1 MAGDI
6 ADLRSDTLTR
16 PTPAMR
22 RAMAEAEVG
31 DDAYGEDP
39 TVKALEEAYA
49 ERVGKQAALFVPSGT
64 MANQLALRVLASAG
78 TTVIAGRG
86 SHVAAFEAAAA
97 GTNTPAQLFTIDDD
111 TAGTVD
117 PAEVA
122 WLVEAAEHH
131 WARPSL
137 VCVENTHMLAGGAP
151 WPLDRL
157 RSLAAIGLPVHAD
170 GARLFNAVVATGTSA
185 SAYAEPCTTV
195 WTALT
200 KGLCAPIGSVL
211 AGPADVIDEAR
222 TERQRMG
229 GQLRQAGVLA
239 AAGLVALDHMVD
251 RLADDHARAAA
262 LAEAVAER
270 WPDAG
275 LDPATVRTNMV
286 IFAHPE
292 PGALIDHLAAHG
304 VLAGTV
310 APRTMRLV
318 THHDIDDAHVER
330 ARRALASA
338 P

>member
-1 MAGDI
+1 VAGDV

-22 RAMAEAEVG
+22 RAMAGADVG

-39 TVKALEEAYA
+39 TVNALEEAYA
-49 ERVGKQAALFVPSGT
+49 QRVGKQAALFVPSGT
-64 MANQLALRVLASAG
+64 MANQLAVRVLGPAG
-78 TTVIAGRG
+78 TTVVAGRT

-97 GTNTPAQLFTIDDD
+97 GSNTPAQLFTVDDGR
-111 TAGTVD
+111 GTVD
-117 PAEVA
+117 AAEVA

-137 VCVENTHMLAGGAP
+137 VCVENTHMLAGGVP
-151 WPLDRL
+151 WPLEAL
-157 RSLAAIGLPVHAD
+157 RSLAAVGLPVHAD

-185 SAYAEPCTTV
+185 SAYAQPCTTV
-195 WTALT
+195 WSALT
-200 KGLCAPIGSVL
+200 KGLCAPVGSVL
-211 AGPADVIDEAR
+211 AGPTAVIDEAR
-222 TERQRMG
+222 AQRQRMG
-229 GQLRQAGVLA
+229 GQMRQAGVVA
-239 AAGLVALDHMVD
+239 AAGLVALEHMVE
-251 RLADDHARAAA
+251 RLADDHHRARV

-275 LDPATVRTNMV
+275 LDPSSVRTNIV
-286 IFAHPE
+286 IFGHPSPE
-292 PGALIDHLAAHG
+292 AVIDHLAAHG

-318 THHDIDDAHVER
+318 THHDVDDGHVER
-330 ARRALASA
+330 ARRALATA

>member
-39 TVKALEEAYA
+39 TVKGLEEAYA

-97 GTNTPAQLFTIDDD
+97 GTNTAAQLFTIDD

-157 RSLAAIGLPVHAD
+157 RSLATIGLPVHAD

-200 KGLCAPIGSVL
+200 KGLCAPVGSVL

-251 RLADDHARAAA
+251 RLADDHARAAV

-286 IFAHPE
+286 VFAHPE

-318 THHDIDDAHVER
+318 THHDVDDAHVER

>member
-1 MAGDI
+1 MAGDV

-22 RAMAEAEVG
+22 RAMADAEVG

-39 TVKALEEAYA
+39 TVNALEEAFA
-49 ERVGKQAALFVPSGT
+49 GRVGKEAALFVPSGT
-64 MANQLALRVLASAG
+64 MANQLALRVLGPAG
-78 TTVIAGRG
+78 TIVIAGRT

-97 GTNTPAQLFTIDDD
+97 GTNTPAQLFTVDD
-111 TAGTVD
+111 AEGTVD

-122 WLVEAAEHH
+122 WLVEAAGHH
-131 WARPSL
+131 WVRPSL
-137 VCVENTHMLAGGAP
+137 VCVENTHMLAGGVP
-151 WPLDRL
+151 WALDRL
-157 RSLAAIGLPVHAD
+157 RSLAATGLPVHAD
-170 GARLFNAVVATGTSA
+170 GARLFNAVVASGTSA

-200 KGLCAPIGSVL
+200 KGLCAPVGSVL
-211 AGPADVIDEAR
+211 AGPAGVVDQAR
-222 TERQRMG
+222 EERQRMG

-275 LDPATVRTNMV
+275 LDPSSVRTNIV
-286 IFAHPE
+286 IFGHPS
-292 PGALIDHLAAHG
+292 PGPLIDHLAGQG

-318 THHDIDDAHVER
+318 THHDVDDGHVER